1 MVSLLAVML
10 VGCDVIFGP
19 EPSPTPTPEYPDVLP
34 SPTPDIRF
42 PTPYSGEVP
51 MGDGITLPELA
62 GLPADS
68 GVATEIALPRIE
80 RPLLITVTLRD
91 GRSLNA
97 EAYTGRA
104 GMAGVALVG
113 ATFEAWGGLP
123 VTLRDAG
130 YTVLTVEGQLGA
142 DAAGLSA
149 VFDTLAVQPDVD
161 ASRLFVVGVE
171 EAANVA
177 LVGCAAQS
185 RCVGAVLITPAELPS
200 LTDAARSMGPRRILL
215 AVSREDSAS
224 VRAADVVRQTAQNAV
239 LQAFD
244 EAGRGTQLLSTRP
257 DFVRFLRE
265 WLAAR

>member
-1 MVSLLAVML
+1 MGL
-10 VGCDVIFGP
+10 VGCDVVFGP
-19 EPSPTPTPEYPDVLP
+19 EPSPTPTSEYPDVPP

-42 PTPYSGEVP
+42 PTVYYNGEVP
-51 MGDGITLPELA
+51 IGDGITLPELA

-91 GRSLNA
+91 GHSLNA
-97 EAYTGRA
+97 EAYVGRA
-104 GMAGVALVG
+104 GMAGIALVG

-123 VTLRDAG
+123 VILRDAG
-130 YTVLTVEGQLGA
+130 YTVLTVEGQLGI
-142 DAAGLSA
+142 DAAELSA

-161 ASRLFVVGVE
+161 ASRLFVIGVE
-171 EAANVA
+171 DGANVA
-177 LVGCAAQS
+177 LVGCATQS

-200 LTDAARSMGPRRILL
+200 LTDAARSMGPRPILL

-224 VRAADVVRQTAQNAV
+224 VQAADVVRQTAQNAV
-239 LQAFD
+239 LQVFD
-244 EAGRGTQLLSTRP
+244 EAGRGTQILNTRP
-257 DFVRFLRE
+257 DFVRLLRE